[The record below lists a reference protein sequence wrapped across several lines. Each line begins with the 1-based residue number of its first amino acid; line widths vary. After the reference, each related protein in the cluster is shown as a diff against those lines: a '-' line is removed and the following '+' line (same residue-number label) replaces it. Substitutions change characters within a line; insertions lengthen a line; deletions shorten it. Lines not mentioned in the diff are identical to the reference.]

1 MEKYFFDQDTS
12 WFLKESDDKRLNI
25 LDRHCSTGYEHL
37 RQRGF
42 RDVVGWVRHRI
53 GCESG
58 VVGCT
63 LELGAS
69 IVSDTKDHHLGDFY
83 PIMLGL
89 WIWESS
95 WPVLGRLVGFTGIVA
110 WTLMAV
116 SSLYKAFR

>member
-69 IVSDTKDHHLGDFY
+69 IVSDTKDHHLVDFY
-83 PIMLGL
+83 PYHDRVVDLGIL
-89 WIWESS
+89 LASS
-95 WPVLGRLVGFTGIVA
+95 WTLGWVYWYRCLDSNGRV
-110 WTLMAV
+110 
-116 SSLYKAFR
+116 